1 MSDFVKMSIRVVT
14 VADMGLPRWMTPYA
28 QHIFAIP
35 THMTPMERLM
45 LTQTALELP
54 EGSTILEIGSY
65 LGASTAFL
73 AAAAVQ
79 RSATVHAIDTWM
91 NDAMGAEG
99 TWDTWTEF
107 TANTQPFRDYIVPH
121 RGTSIAVHAA
131 EGNIS
136 CGMLFIDGDHTYE
149 GVVTDLKTWLPSLKA
164 GGVLAMHDFDAAAV
178 QQGFAAVV
186 GDALAQPPRVVDRLM
201 ICKPQARSAIARNA

>member
-1 MSDFVKMSIRVVT
+1 MSDFVNMSIRIVT
-14 VADMGLPRWMTPYA
+14 VADMGLPRWMVPYA

-73 AAAAVQ
+73 AAAAIQ
-79 RSATVHAIDTWM
+79 RGATVQAVDTWM

-107 TANTQPFRDYIVPH
+107 TTNTQPFRDYIVPH
-121 RGTSIAVHAA
+121 RGASTAVHAA
-131 EGNIS
+131 KGDIP
-136 CGMLFIDGDHTYE
+136 CDLLFVDGDHTYD

-164 GGVLAMHDFDAAAV
+164 GGVLVMHDFDAASV
-178 QQGFAAVV
+178 QQGFAAVI
-186 GDALAQPPRVVDRLM
+186 GDALVQPPRLVDRLM
-201 ICKPQARSAIARNA
+201 ICKPQTRSAIARNA

>member
-1 MSDFVKMSIRVVT
+1 MSIRVVT
-14 VADMGLPRWMTPYA
+14 VADMGLPRWMVPYA
-28 QHIFAIP
+28 QHIFGIP

-79 RSATVHAIDTWM
+79 RSATVHAVDTWM

-121 RGTSIAVHAA
+121 RGTSVAVHGDAGDIPC
-131 EGNIS
+131 EL
-136 CGMLFIDGDHTYE
+136 LFIDGDHTYE
-149 GVVTDLKTWLPSLKA
+149 GVVTDLRTWLPSLKA
-164 GGVLAMHDFDAAAV
+164 GGILAMHDFDAQAV
-178 QQGFAAVV
+178 QQAFAAVV
-186 GDALAQPPRVVDRLM
+186 GGALAQPPRMVDRLM
-201 ICKPQARSAIARNA
+201 ICRPQLGSAIATNA